1 MTPHQPATTR
11 APRLQRALFLSIG
24 LASLLIVSGCA
35 GAAAPVDSPNVSNE
49 QANTAAQPVNTACP
63 DLVEKYHAAL
73 DTTST
78 GQDHP
83 NNYTVQD
90 STTEQLASQL
100 PPGVLDS
107 VHIDCVVSAYSS
119 AVESTQ
125 IVGFVLSP
133 TAEQVA
139 AVRSAITAAGWQQH
153 STNEGAY
160 RAPDPGTTGAQT
172 WEIDTDTAAQVGVP
186 GAAFVIIA
194 GTWTLWGAF

>member
-1 MTPHQPATTR
+1 MTTHQPATAR
-11 APRLQRALFLSIG
+11 PSHRGRRLYLSLG
-24 LASLLIVSGCA
+24 LTSLLLVSGCV
-35 GAAAPVDSPNVSNE
+35 GTPIPVDAPNTSNE
-49 QANTAAQPVNTACP
+49 QQDATAQPVNTACP

-73 DTTST
+73 DATST

-90 STTEQLASQL
+90 STAEQLASQL
-100 PPGVLDS
+100 PPGVLDT
-107 VHIDCVVSAYSS
+107 VHIDCAVSAYSS

-125 IVGFVLSP
+125 IVGFVLAP
-133 TAEQVA
+133 TSEQVT
-139 AVRSAITAAGWQQH
+139 AVRSAIKAAGWQQH

-172 WEIDTDTAAQVGVP
+172 WEIDAGTAAQVGVP